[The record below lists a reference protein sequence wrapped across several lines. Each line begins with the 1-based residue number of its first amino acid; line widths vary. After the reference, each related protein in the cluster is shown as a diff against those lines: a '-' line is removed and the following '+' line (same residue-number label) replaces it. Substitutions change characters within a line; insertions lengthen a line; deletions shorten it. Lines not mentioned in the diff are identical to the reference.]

1 MLSEQYK
8 YKGEKYTEATY
19 NELVIFSSFHLG

>member
-1 MLSEQYK
+1 MWSEQYK

-19 NELVIFSSFHLG
+19 NELKLFLVVSI